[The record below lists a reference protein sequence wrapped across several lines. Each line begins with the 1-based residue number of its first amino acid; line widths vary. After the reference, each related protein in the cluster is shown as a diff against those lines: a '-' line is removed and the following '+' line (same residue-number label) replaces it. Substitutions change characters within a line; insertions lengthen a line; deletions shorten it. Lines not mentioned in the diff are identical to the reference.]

1 MDRFHSAF
9 YSKFIPIP
17 GFQLL
22 QSFTTTYSILFTLN
36 YLSGYPFHQKIKD
49 HLSPHSLCDDGRPV
63 VAAEPHA
70 VRLLALLERDDEL
83 VVGLAGL
90 HENMVVIYK
99 TEKVFLIKR

>member
-70 VRLLALLERDDEL
+70 VSLLALLERDDEL

-90 HENMVVIYK
+90 HENMVRI
-99 TEKVFLIKR
+99 FKRDKK